1 MYNRISAQ
9 LGRQT
14 REYLR
19 HGPTIGDVG
28 ALAAGIRDGLAAA
41 RGIAAEEPVCLCL
54 EERHHLLAALLA
66 SLAGGPPLILPHAFD
81 PPVLREIRETQP
93 YRLILTDRWIDPPP
107 GAEAIAMKAFHPADR
122 PLPLLRPPQEPFL
135 SLFTGGSTA
144 KPRMWQKTAANLFG
158 EAIHLAKIFAVG
170 DGDLIVS
177 TAPPQ
182 HIYGLLGSV
191 LLPFVSGARVLP
203 RTCAFPR
210 EITAAIEEEKPT
222 LLVSV
227 PIHYRALKNSA
238 LGRHS
243 LRLALS
249 SAAPLESEDGA
260 FFLARTGLRITEI
273 YGSTE
278 TGGMATR
285 RFGMD
290 NGLWEP
296 FTCLAWR
303 TLSDRLCVRSPFVSP
318 DLPRDGEGFYVTADR
333 VAAAEANRFMFL
345 GRSDR
350 IVKIG
355 GKRVDLDEIREKIR
369 RIPGVSD
376 AYVAAVPGK
385 GTGRLEIAA
394 LVAGSGPARALAAA
408 IRSLEI
414 PYGRPRRVRIVKA
427 IPVCGNG
434 KIDRE
439 AIEKLLSAPHRPPA
453 GAALTAATPPP
464 SPREP

>member
-1 MYNRISAQ
+1 M
-9 LGRQT
+9 
-14 REYLR
+14 E
-19 HGPTIGDVG
+19 
-28 ALAAGIRDGLAAA
+28 
-41 RGIAAEEPVCLCL
+41 
-54 EERHHLLAALLA
+54 
-66 SLAGGPPLILPHAFD
+66 AF
-81 PPVLREIRETQP
+81 R
-93 YRLILTDRWIDPPP
+93 
-107 GAEAIAMKAFHPADR
+107 PADG

-135 SLFTGGSTA
+135 SLFTGGSTG
-144 KPRMWQKTAANLFG
+144 KPRMWQKTAANLLG
-158 EAIHLAKIFAVG
+158 EAIHLANTFSV
-170 DGDLIVS
+170 DVGDLILS

-191 LLPFVSGARVLP
+191 LLPFVSGAAVLR

-210 EITAAIEEEKPT
+210 EITAALEDEKPT
-222 LLVSV
+222 ILVSV

-238 LGRHS
+238 LSSHC

-249 SAAPLESEDGA
+249 SAAPLESEDGE
-260 FFLARTGLRITEI
+260 FFLARTGLRITEL

-296 FTCLAWR
+296 FACLDWKIH
-303 TLSDRLCVRSPFVSP
+303 SDRLCVRSPFVSP
-318 DLPRDGEGFYVTADR
+318 DLSRDAEGFYVTADR
-333 VAAAEANRFMFL
+333 VAAAEGNRFMFL

-376 AYVAAVPGK
+376 AYVAAAPGK

-394 LVAGSGPARALAAA
+394 LVAGVGPARTLAAA

-414 PYGRPRRVRIVKA
+414 PYGRPRRVRIVKS

-439 AIEKLLSAPHRPPA
+439 AIEKLLFSPHRPPA
-453 GAALTAATPPP
+453 SAALREATPPL